1 MSSRTKINRVLCR
14 YDKVNSMF
22 KRESALNMF
31 AACSL
36 SLMDRVGPA
45 LAVKFGRPES
55 EITTLISVRQCEHFT
70 VGWLSEVLRLTHSAA
85 VRIADRLERDGLLQ
99 RITLPNRRYVG
110 LMLTNAGTEFVGE
123 VLKERRNIL
132 ESHFSVIP
140 DELLEQ
146 VMPVIETLL
155 GNVTTDELTAYQTCR
170 QCDAGM
176 CTGLC
181 AVDKKYASLDLGPPR
196 VH

>member
-1 MSSRTKINRVLCR
+1 
-14 YDKVNSMF
+14 
-22 KRESALNMF
+22 MF

-36 SLMDRVGPA
+36 SLVDRIGPA

-55 EITTLISVRQCEHFT
+55 ELTTLISVRQCEHFT

-110 LMLTNAGTEFVGE
+110 LMLTDAGVQLVSEIH
-123 VLKERRNIL
+123 KERRNIL
-132 ESHFSVIP
+132 ETHFSEIP
-140 DELLEQ
+140 DDLLERS
-146 VMPVIETLL
+146 MPVIERLL
-155 GNVTTDELTAYQTCR
+155 EAATTDELTAYQTCR
-170 QCDAGM
+170 QCEAGM
-176 CTGLC
+176 CTDLC
-181 AVDKKYASLDLGPPR
+181 AVDRKLASLDLGPPR